1 MMNKHGMNK
10 NLKNVFTL
18 KNRTDTRNILEMH
31 VNMASRKVLALDW
44 EWVPSKQSFT
54 ATMLWHFGK
63 YFNYFEY
70 LVSKYSN

>member
-44 EWVPSKQSFT
+44 EWVPSK
-54 ATMLWHFGK
+54 
-63 YFNYFEY
+63 
-70 LVSKYSN
+70 